1 MSQAGQKN
9 SAWTISRR
17 TVLRAAGAVG
27 VVGAGAGATVL
38 GAATNSAAAP
48 AASAFAHPGLLHT
61 QADFDRM
68 AAKVKAG
75 AEPYMEG
82 FNKLVRNGRAQSS
95 WRARPLERVVRG
107 GDGDN
112 VAQFYLDVHAA
123 YQNALRWKVTG
134 DTAHADT
141 ARDILNTW
149 SETLTALDGN
159 ADRFLAAGIHGY
171 QFANAAEIMRGYEGF
186 DLARF
191 QKMMLTIFYPMNNSF
206 LTNHN
211 GAFITNYWPN
221 WDLVNIASV
230 LAIGILCDDRAKV
243 DQAVTYF
250 KTGEGNGSLKNAIS
264 VIHPGGLGQW
274 IEAGRDQ
281 GHALLGI
288 GIAATICEMAWNQGI
303 DLYGYDDNRF
313 LKGAEYVAKWNLGES
328 VPYSP
333 YVYRKGA
340 PGIWSGTD
348 TFTEASGAGRGQVRP
363 IWEGIHNHY
372 VKRRGLA
379 APYVTAI
386 NAQVRPEGGGGDYGT
401 GGGGFDHLGF
411 GTLAFT
417 RDAAPAATR
426 TEPPRRAESEPT
438 AAAAPGVA
446 AGAGAGA
453 GAGESAASGAGTAS
467 GSGSGSGTGASAAPT
482 APTASPD
489 SGVKPQGGAGQ
500 DLAATGSTGIAAALV
515 TAGAALT
522 GGFLLIS
529 RRRAGRGA

>member
-1 MSQAGQKN
+1 M
-9 SAWTISRR
+9 
-17 TVLRAAGAVG
+17 G
-27 VVGAGAGATVL
+27 VVGAGTGAL
-38 GAATNSAAAP
+38 GGAVTPAAAAP
-48 AASAFAHPGLLHT
+48 VAPAAPAFAHPGLLHT

-75 AEPYMEG
+75 AEPYLAG

-107 GDGDN
+107 GEGDN

-149 SETLTALDGN
+149 SASLTTLDGN

-191 QKMMLTIFYPMNNSF
+191 QKMMLTVFYPMNDSF
-206 LTNHN
+206 LTHHN
-211 GAFITNYWPN
+211 DAFITNYWPN
-221 WDLVNIASV
+221 WDLVSIASV

-250 KTGEGNGSLKNAIS
+250 KSGEGNGSLKNAIS

-288 GIAATICEMAWNQGI
+288 GLAATICEMAWNQGI
-303 DLYGYDDNRF
+303 DLYGHDDNRF

-328 VPYSP
+328 VPFSP
-333 YVYRKGA
+333 YTWRKGA
-340 PGIWSGTD
+340 PGKWSGTE
-348 TFTEASGAGRGQVRP
+348 TFTAASGAGRGQVRP

-386 NAQVRPEGGGGDYGT
+386 NAQVRPEGGGGDYGF

-417 RDAAPAATR
+417 RDAAPAA
-426 TEPPRRAESEPT
+426 
-438 AAAAPGVA
+438 AP
-446 AGAGAGA
+446 
-453 GAGESAASGAGTAS
+453 AASGSTGTGAVSGVDSGSGAGS
-467 GSGSGSGTGASAAPT
+467 GSGSGSGTGTGAAPT
-482 APTASPD
+482 PAETPTPTESSTPSSTASPQ
-489 SGVKPQGGAGQ
+489 SGIGE
-500 DLAATGSTGIAAALV
+500 DLAATGASGIATALI